1 MNIAEA
7 VKAQTVR
14 EDKLY
19 SAAECISRAK
29 CLPQDTRDALI
40 KHISDARAKHPAPE
54 GSQEPPTPPVP
65 ATRPSKFAAAVGKVA
80 KATEAKS

>member
-19 SAAECISRAK
+19 SAAELVNRAK
-29 CLPQDTRDALI
+29 CLPAETRDALI
-40 KHISDARAKHPAPE
+40 KHISDARAKHPAPDE
-54 GSQEPPTPPVP
+54 ADKVEPLVP
-65 ATRPSKFAAAVGKVA
+65 ATRPSKFAAAASKVA
-80 KATEAKS
+80 KATKASS